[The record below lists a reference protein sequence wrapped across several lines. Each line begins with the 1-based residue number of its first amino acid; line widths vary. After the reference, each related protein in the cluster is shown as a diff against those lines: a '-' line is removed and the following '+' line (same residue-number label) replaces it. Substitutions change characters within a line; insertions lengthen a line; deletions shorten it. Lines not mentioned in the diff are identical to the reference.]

1 MSIIE
6 KKNELISAIK
16 NSPEYLEFLKAKE
29 DLSNYPEQYEYL
41 DEYKKMLLESQL
53 GQFLGDVTNMDT
65 VDKIEDIYNEISKY
79 DVINNY
85 LNAEYRLKNVLH
97 SIYHDLGHLIDG
109 KEDRKSYFI

>member
-16 NSPEYLEFLKAKE
+16 NSSEYLEFMKAKE
-29 DLSNYPEQYEYL
+29 DLSRYPEQYEYL

-53 GQFLGDVTNMDT
+53 GQFLGDVTNMET

-109 KEDRKSYFI
+109 KEERKSYFI